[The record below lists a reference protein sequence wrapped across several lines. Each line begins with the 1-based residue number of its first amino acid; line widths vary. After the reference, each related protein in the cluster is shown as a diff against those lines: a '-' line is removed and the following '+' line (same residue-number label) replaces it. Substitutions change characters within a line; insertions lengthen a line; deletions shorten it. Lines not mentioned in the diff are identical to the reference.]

1 MIKRFLDHTANERT
15 YLSWI
20 TTSVAIMAF
29 GFVIERFDIF
39 ISYVGRVFGKN
50 VPTTS
55 YLSANIAGAGLLVLA
70 VVIILIATFRF
81 FMFKRAI
88 DAEESLPFGAALVVV
103 MLGLLMVLL
112 GGFLAFYMA
121 TNFSG
126 MR

>member
-39 ISYVGRVFGKN
+39 ITYVGRVFGQH
-50 VPTTS
+50 VPTKS

-70 VVIILIATFRF
+70 VVIILIATCRF
-81 FMFKRAI
+81 FMYKKAI
-88 DAEESLPFGAALVVV
+88 DSEKLLPFGAALIVVV
-103 MLGLLMVLL
+103 LGLLMVFL
-112 GGFLAFYMA
+112 GGFLAFYMLS
-121 TNFSG
+121 NFSG